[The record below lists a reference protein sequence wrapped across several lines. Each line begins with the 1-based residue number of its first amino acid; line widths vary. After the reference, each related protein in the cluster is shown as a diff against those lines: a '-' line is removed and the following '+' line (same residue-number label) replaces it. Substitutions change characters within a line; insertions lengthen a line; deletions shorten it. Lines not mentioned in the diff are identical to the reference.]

1 MKIGYVRNLIP
12 LNMETL
18 NTNIPSEQKRLGRWF
33 TLVRVCQKVQGP
45 AGLALTLMEFEEGGK

>member
-1 MKIGYVRNLIP
+1 
-12 LNMETL
+12 METL